1 MLYLWFELTEQV
13 VWSSGPSHLVQFVI
27 AWVPGWWRSTVAAGR
42 SWFLDYTPLW
52 KKEGLFFLCL
62 VHDFMLSLLH
72 KSVERNSVVPAK
84 HTYLQ
89 VGTHTHTHE
98 QWCEFFYGGMC
109 VFSQFIL
116 VGFSRKQVDWCLLCL
131 LRVILDAVQ
140 SQADKVY
147 PLCLLVFS
155 MSKKPVK
162 VKSPKKTSTGWVD
175 SSWCQLFLE
184 CITDRILKPC

>member
-1 MLYLWFELTEQV
+1 MEKYSSCCTKLVLGLYTAVE
-13 VWSSGPSHLVQFVI
+13 
-27 AWVPGWWRSTVAAGR
+27 
-42 SWFLDYTPLW
+42 
-52 KKEGLFFLCL
+52 KKRACFFSALCMIL
-62 VHDFMLSLLH
+62 LLSLLH
-72 KSVERNSVVPAK
+72 KNVEWNSVVPAK

-116 VGFSRKQVDWCLLCL
+116 VGFSRKQVDWCVLRL

-140 SQADKVY
+140 SQAGKVD

-155 MSKKPVK
+155 MPKKPVK

-184 CITDRILKPC
+184 CITNRILKPC